1 MPTFRSN
8 TQDRAGAAALEPAAE
23 LAVLTDAD
31 LYFAAPA
38 GKLLQRRQFFC
49 SSPGGDLYALFAW
62 GKLDRADT
70 EELLEVLAAVE
81 RQGSPPRRQLVVLR
95 HVTSVSSASMTEF
108 IRYYD
113 RVARYFQGVAR
124 EAVVRPTGIVG
135 VLCEGFYRAV
145 PSRYEGRVFL
155 DVDAA
160 LAWLAPQAPGLPR
173 WLAAA
178 LDHERHALARAASH
192 GDALTELLRRR
203 GAALSVQEAAREL
216 GVSPRTL
223 QRRLRDSGTSF
234 EARRSEAL
242 VSLACQRLLETDD
255 DVKCVAI
262 DLGFASSS
270 SFIAMFRRATGLT
283 PQAWRLQA
291 IRRGG

>member
-1 MPTFRSN
+1 M
-8 TQDRAGAAALEPAAE
+8 AAPEPAAE
-23 LAVLTDAD
+23 LDVVTDAEA
-31 LYFAAPA
+31 YFAAPA
-38 GKLLQRRQFFC
+38 GKLLERRQFFC

-70 EELLEVLAAVE
+70 EALLEVLAAVE

-95 HVTSVSSASMTEF
+95 HVESVSSASMAEF

-113 RVARYFQGVAR
+113 RVARYFQGIVR

-145 PSRYEGRVFL
+145 PSHYEGRVFL
-155 DVDAA
+155 DVGAA
-160 LAWLAPQAPGLPR
+160 LAWLAPQAPEISR
-173 WLAAA
+173 WLAAVVE
-178 LDHERHALARAASH
+178 HERLALARAAAH
-192 GDALTELLRRR
+192 GDALIELVRRR
-203 GAALSVQEAAREL
+203 GAALSVQEAAREF

-223 QRRLRDSGTSF
+223 QRRLQESGTSF
-234 EARRSEAL
+234 EAQRSEAL
-242 VSLACQRLLETDD
+242 VALACQRLLETDD

-283 PQAWRLQA
+283 PQAWRQQA
-291 IRRGG
+291 SRREG